1 MRLDVR
7 PCIAICNA
15 IAQSRAVFDLLMEL
29 LVWCGARH
37 GDRWYDVRPL
47 VLMATRRR
55 VYPVSNLER
64 ENGKRA
70 TSSIYTTMRSDE
82 EEMNARCSMIS
93 VAVPLIKAGRRG
105 WDTEEV

>member
-1 MRLDVR
+1 M
-7 PCIAICNA
+7 I
-15 IAQSRAVFDLLMEL
+15 DLLMEL

-47 VLMATRRR
+47 VLIATRR

-82 EEMNARCSMIS
+82 EKTNARCSMIS